1 MFHLI
6 AKMFHLI
13 ILSYIRFL
21 RSELESSQNKSQQDL
36 LGSYDGH
43 TPLHRKRRSLR
54 RALRCRSVVYAAINN
69 AI

>member
-6 AKMFHLI
+6 VKMFHLT

-21 RSELESSQNKSQQDL
+21 RSEFESSQNKSQQDL

-43 TPLHRKRRSLR
+43 TPPTSKAQKLAPST
-54 RALRCRSVVYAAINN
+54 SM
-69 AI
+69 